1 MKMSARIAALGLG
14 AILMAGFGC
23 GSNGNKTTV
32 APPGAV
38 DINGFTFN
46 EIFTCN
52 ETFTGAA
59 PVCADNQVA
68 DVIQFTS
75 TGAST
80 YEGRDVPD
88 TGFIYTGT
96 MSGLVLRWTA
106 VSPNGYTESGSWTFA
121 ADGRNTPSRAIAKSS
136 RAPARIAAASQP
148 KVETTTVSA
157 TSRAPLTPTSAVAA
171 ASATRL
177 TPLSSE
183 SGRA

>member
-121 ADGRNTPSRAIAKSS
+121 ADGSTFSGSS
-136 RAPARIAAASQP
+136 TYTATNGSYTGRCNSTGARPPAFPAPP
-148 KVETTTVSA
+148 
-157 TSRAPLTPTSAVAA
+157 APVA
-171 ASATRL
+171 
-177 TPLSSE
+177 PCM
-183 SGRA
+183 